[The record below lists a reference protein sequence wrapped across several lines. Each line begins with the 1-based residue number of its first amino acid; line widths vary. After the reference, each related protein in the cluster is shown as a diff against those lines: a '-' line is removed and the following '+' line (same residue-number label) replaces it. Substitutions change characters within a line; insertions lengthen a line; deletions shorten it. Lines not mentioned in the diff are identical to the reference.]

1 MLVRA
6 ALVGV
11 LVLLAACSSTVRSGA
26 AIQPDPVYRETE
38 VRHARPRLNGELFD
52 PSESDPALASAFA
65 SADQKAE
72 RLVGNT
78 KRDSQ
83 FITKFWSEKKRILKA
98 EFGVTW
104 RTPAEMNPQIRYANY
119 GQPMLTDDERSAL
132 ESLVSSRKQASESIH
147 GMWRGFD
154 GTAWVST
161 EDRQTDTGRIYRFTG
176 HDTEWTFVHVGVLE
190 Y

>member
-6 ALVGV
+6 ALIGV

-119 GQPMLTDDERSAL
+119 GQPMLTDEERSAL
-132 ESLVSSRKQASESIH
+132 ESLRKLPRPANSVMLDSPAENGRGDEEVEIH
-147 GMWRGFD
+147 GIADRGD
-154 GTAWVST
+154 P
-161 EDRQTDTGRIYRFTG
+161 EGRRGRPIAGR
-176 HDTEWTFVHVGVLE
+176 DLS
-190 Y
+190 